1 VRVAALYDVHG
12 NLPALEAVLAEVE
25 REQLDAI
32 VLGGDFVFGPLPRAT
47 LDAMLSLGDRAR
59 FVLGNADRWFL
70 DVYDGRVEPE
80 PEDAWLLEQL
90 DASRRE
96 FFAALPRRLVMD
108 VDGLGSVL
116 FCHGSPRSEDEI
128 ITAIT
133 TAERLRP
140 MLEDVEQRLVICGHT
155 HVQFDR
161 TIEGTRIVNA
171 GSVGMPYEDAP
182 GARWAMLGPDV
193 VLRRTP
199 YDLDAG
205 AERLRASR
213 WGRVDEFVEKYLFDP
228 PSAAQASEH
237 FERMATTSAPTAH

>member
-12 NLPALEAVLAEVE
+12 NLPALEAVLEEVE
-25 REQLDAI
+25 REQPDAI
-32 VLGGDFVFGPLPRAT
+32 VVGGDFVFGPLPRET

-70 DVYDGRVEPE
+70 DVYDGGVEPE
-80 PEDAWLLEQL
+80 LEDAWLLEQL

-108 VDGLGSVL
+108 VEGLGSVL

-199 YDLDAG
+199 YDLDAA